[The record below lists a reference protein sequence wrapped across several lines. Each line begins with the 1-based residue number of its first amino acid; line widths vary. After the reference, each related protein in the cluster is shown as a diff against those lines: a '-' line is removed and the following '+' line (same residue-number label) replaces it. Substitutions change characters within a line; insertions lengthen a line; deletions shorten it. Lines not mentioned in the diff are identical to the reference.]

1 MTGTTA
7 PRIPA
12 QPGPKDTVL
21 LRADHLGK
29 TFGSGDR
36 AFKAVDDVSLS
47 VAPGEILGIVGESG
61 SGKSTTAK
69 MILGLLT
76 PDSGTVTFEG
86 ADLATRSKREMR
98 RLRARLQVVPQ
109 NPQTSLNP
117 RLTIASSMEFNMRA
131 HGIPADERSRRVHDL
146 LERVGL
152 TAAHAARYP
161 HEMSG
166 GQLQRVAI
174 ARALSTDPRLVIC
187 DEAVS
192 ALDKSVQA
200 QVLNLLADLQRDT
213 GVAFVFISHDLAVV
227 EHISDTVVVLYRGQV
242 VESGVASEVWAHPQH
257 EYTAALLAATP
268 GRSLFAA

>member
-1 MTGTTA
+1 MTRA
-7 PRIPA
+7 IPPSIPA
-12 QPGPKDTVL
+12 QPGPQDEPL
-21 LRADHLGK
+21 LRADHLVK

-36 AFKAVDDVSLS
+36 AFTAVDDVSLS

-76 PDSGTVTFEG
+76 PDSGTITFEG
-86 ADLATRSKREMR
+86 ADLATQSKKQIR

-117 RLTIASSMEFNMRA
+117 RMTIASSMAFNMRA
-131 HGIPADERSRRVHDL
+131 HGIAADERGRRVHDL

-152 TAAHAARYP
+152 TAAHASRYP

-242 VESGVASEVWAHPQH
+242 VESGVASEVWRNPQH

-268 GRSLFAA
+268 GRTLFAA